1 MTEHNDISNRRVLV
15 IDDNPAIHDDF
26 RKILIESELQDKG
39 MAKAEEALFGI
50 PSRGH
55 RGFKFQCDFAA
66 QGKQGLE
73 LLDQAKAQGRP
84 YEMAFVDVRMPPGWD
99 GVETVTHLWQ
109 VCPDLQVVLCTAYS
123 DYSLDDIQ
131 KALGRSD
138 RLLILKKPFD
148 KIEVLQL
155 ANTLTEK
162 WRLQRL
168 ARMQTAQLEQHI
180 RVRTTELL
188 STREKLDSEIAE
200 RAQVEEAFRQAQKM
214 ESIGQLASG
223 VAHDFNN
230 LITVI
235 RGYAAC
241 IMAEAR
247 LEPRMLEAMQQVD
260 GAAQRAANLTRQ
272 LLTFSRKQIS
282 HAEPLDL
289 NEVIAQVSKLLHRI
303 LGEDIASTLQLGD
316 SMPGVSADRAM
327 LEQIIL
333 NLAVN
338 ARDAMPRGGRLILS
352 THIQD
357 LSPEHL
363 SQHPSGRTGQFV
375 CVTVTDSGCGIAP
388 EILPRIFEPF
398 FTTKG
403 IGQGTGLGL
412 ATVYGIVKQHHGWIE
427 VQSTP
432 GQGAT
437 FRIYLPRLNRA
448 VEVSKD
454 NDPQTVTRGGKETM
468 LLVED
473 ESAVRILTS
482 KLLERYGYNVFSA
495 GSGAEAIRVWQ
506 EHSEEI
512 DLLLTDMVMP
522 DGMSGPDLAQRLC
535 ATKSDLKVILSSGY
549 TREQITDTDSLQAAH
564 SFLPKP
570 YSPDQLAHVVRRCL
584 DGQTDT
590 RSSQMTFQA
599 HEHTC

>member
-1 MTEHNDISNRRVLV
+1 MTKHKDIPNRRVLV
-15 IDDNPAIHDDF
+15 IDDNSAIHDDF
-26 RKILIESELQDKG
+26 RKILIESELQGKK

-50 PSRGH
+50 PSRGC
-55 RGFKFQCDFAA
+55 RAFNFQCDFAA
-66 QGKQGLE
+66 QGKEGLD
-73 LLDQAKAQGRP
+73 LLEQSKAQGRP
-84 YEMAFVDVRMPPGWD
+84 YEMAFVDMRMPPGWD
-99 GVETVTHLWQ
+99 GIETITHLWG
-109 VCPDLQVVLCTAYS
+109 VCPDLQVVICTAYS
-123 DYSLDDIQ
+123 DYSLDDIL
-131 KALGRSD
+131 KVLGRSD

-162 WRLQRL
+162 WRLQQL
-168 ARMQTAQLEQHI
+168 ARVQTAQLEQHI
-180 RVRTTELL
+180 RLRTTELL
-188 STREKLDSEIAE
+188 STREKLESEVVE
-200 RAQVEEAFRQAQKM
+200 RLQVEEAFRQAQKM
-214 ESIGQLASG
+214 ESIGQLAGG

-241 IMAEAR
+241 IMAEAK

-272 LLTFSRKQIS
+272 LLTFSRKQIA
-282 HAEPLDL
+282 HTEPLDL

-303 LGEDIASTLQLGD
+303 LGEDIALTLQPGD
-316 SMPGVSADRAM
+316 SLPGIRADRAM
-327 LEQIIL
+327 LEQVIL

-352 THIQD
+352 TQTQD
-357 LSPEHL
+357 LLPEHL

-388 EILPRIFEPF
+388 ETLPRIFEPF
-398 FTTKG
+398 FTTKAV
-403 IGQGTGLGL
+403 GQGTGLGL
-412 ATVYGIVKQHHGWIE
+412 ATVYGIVKQHQGWIE
-427 VQSTP
+427 VQSAL

-437 FRIYLPRLNRA
+437 FRIYLPRLTQA
-448 VEVSKD
+448 VEAPSEKS
-454 NDPQTVTRGGKETM
+454 PQTTPLGGKETM

-482 KLLERYGYNVFSA
+482 KLLQRYGYNVFSA
-495 GSGAEAIRVWQ
+495 GSGAEAIRIWQ
-506 EHSEEI
+506 EHSGKI

-522 DGMSGPDLAQRLC
+522 DGMSGHDLAQRLC
-535 ATKSDLKVILSSGY
+535 AAKSDLKVIFSSGY
-549 TREQITDTDSLQAAH
+549 TREQVTETDSLHGAH

-570 YSPDQLAHVVRRCL
+570 YSPDQLARMVRRCL
-584 DGQTDT
+584 DGEAGTNVIPAPI
-590 RSSQMTFQA
+590 S
-599 HEHTC
+599 